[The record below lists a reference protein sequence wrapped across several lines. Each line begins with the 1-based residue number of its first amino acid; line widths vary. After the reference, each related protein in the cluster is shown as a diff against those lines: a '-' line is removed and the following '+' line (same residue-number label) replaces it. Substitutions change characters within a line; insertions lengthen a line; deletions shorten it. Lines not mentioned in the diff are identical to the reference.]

1 MVTTEEKWNFIT
13 RRQSFLEDAD
23 AESLKQL
30 LEVKPKLKL
39 AWETTP
45 TGKPH
50 VGYFVPIAK
59 LLDFVTVYYL
69 DVYGFLVNYIHSME
83 TVAYRQRY
91 YHFLVT
97 AILKALGVSPSQVNF
112 VAESSIAYE
121 KNFVVDVQKLCAIMK
136 QQDARDT
143 SAEVSE
149 TEQISPLL
157 CSIHQSLS
165 EPYLDLDIQYG
176 GEDQTGLF
184 EHAKKFIPML
194 GYRRREHLMNVMVA
208 GLDGLKMSSSKP
220 AETKIEFL
228 DDPDTVRDK
237 ISRAACPERQVTGNG
252 VLGLLRDVLIPISEQ
267 RVERLQGKVGL
278 NVDENSISQLD
289 QRPFCS
295 AGSPSGTVF
304 TTYADNGEEQNF
316 ASYEAVEVAYLAG
329 QVAPVALKRAVVES
343 FNALLAPIRAAYA
356 ENEEWQEV
364 DRLAYPDG
372 N

>member
-1 MVTTEEKWNFIT
+1 M
-13 RRQSFLEDAD
+13 
-23 AESLKQL
+23 
-30 LEVKPKLKL
+30 
-39 AWETTP
+39 
-45 TGKPH
+45 
-50 VGYFVPIAK
+50 
-59 LLDFVTVYYL
+59 YYL

-121 KNFVVDVQKLCAIMK
+121 KPFVVDVQRLCAIMK

-176 GEDQTGLF
+176 GEDQVRTIPCSLLTELPTNGSANKTGLF

-220 AETKIEFL
+220 ADTKIEFL

-237 ISRAACPERQVTGNG
+237 ISRAACPERQVTENG

-295 AGSPSGTVF
+295 SGSPTGTVF

-316 ASYEAVEVAYLAG
+316 RSYEAVEAAFVAG
-329 QVAPVALKRAVVES
+329 QIEPDALKRAVVDS

-356 ENEEWQEV
+356 ESEEWQEV